1 MGMEGMSVWCLKIV
15 FQYFLNILMKK
26 ISENCANNLKSGFEK
41 CGIYPLNR
49 DKVLNMLPVEYDDLD
64 VSDHVNSSLKE
75 FLKSMRSTETTNVR
89 QKRKKLNVQPGQ
101 SVEVVESSNSELGDQ
116 SDSSSTVDQPE
127 DVVDSIIS
135 PAVISDD
142 SSDEKDDVDVNI
154 ETLPHVIKYNQ
165 RFDNVHHI
173 SQMTDVKGGMWLLV
187 SFEIISKK
195 ATTSKKIYKYY
206 VCKVLKCDHGE
217 FIGTFLRN
225 INTRDHFGFIYGFPN
240 VTDEFTLSFF
250 QIVGKLN
257 DPEPY

>member
-1 MGMEGMSVWCLKIV
+1 
-15 FQYFLNILMKK
+15 MKK

-49 DKVLNMLPVEYDDLD
+49 DKVLNMLPVEYDDPD

-75 FLKSMRSTETTNVR
+75 FLKTMRSPETTNVR

-101 SVEVVESSNSELGDQ
+101 SVEVVRSSNSEYGDQ

-142 SSDEKDDVDVNI
+142 SSDEEDDSSDEEDDGDVNI
-154 ETLPHVIKYNQ
+154 ETLPHIIKYNQ
-165 RFDNVHHI
+165 RFDNVHPI
-173 SQMTDVKGGMWLLV
+173 SQMADVKDGMWLLV
-187 SFEIISKK
+187 SFEVISKK
-195 ATTSKKIYKYY
+195 TTTSKKIYKYY
-206 VCKVLKCDHGE
+206 ICKVLKCDHGE
-217 FIGTFLRN
+217 LIGTSLRN

-240 VTDEFTLSFF
+240 VTDEFTFSFF
-250 QIVGKLN
+250 QIIGKLD
-257 DPEPY
+257 DPKPYKRGLFKFKINYKSL